1 MVRSRCRIILVFTFT
16 TNNTGHQG
24 GWWRQF
30 RYWELLDSRMLSL
43 LFGIDIYSFVLIHFP
58 IKHWYGYLEIPSGSS
73 RCLSNHIWELVQS
86 NQGNKRVRQSRWQ
99 VLTRSAPCNEH
110 SESEEEIQ
118 LRMLAKQR
126 ATRSPIASPTTKEP
140 DSTVMSVLAANNSLA
155 LDAFEVFGIS
165 LDISFPKKPFAILV

>member
-30 RYWELLDSRMLSL
+30 RYWVLECFLSCL
-43 LFGIDIYSFVLIHFP
+43 ASISIA
-58 IKHWYGYLEIPSGSS
+58 SS
-73 RCLSNHIWELVQS
+73 SSISLSNIGMAIWKSHQVRLDVCRIIFGSLVQS
-86 NQGNKRVRQSRWQ
+86 NQDNKRVRQSRWQ

-110 SESEEEIQ
+110 SESE
-118 LRMLAKQR
+118 QR

-155 LDAFEVFGIS
+155 LDVFEVFGIS

>member
-1 MVRSRCRIILVFTFT
+1 MVRSRCRSIILVFTFT

-30 RYWELLDSRMLSL
+30 RYWVLECFLSCL
-43 LFGIDIYSFVLIHFP
+43 ASISIA
-58 IKHWYGYLEIPSGSS
+58 SS
-73 RCLSNHIWELVQS
+73 SSISLSNIGMAIWKSHQVRLDVCRIIFGSLVQS
-86 NQGNKRVRQSRWQ
+86 NQDNKRVRQSRWQ

-155 LDAFEVFGIS
+155 LDVFEVFGIS